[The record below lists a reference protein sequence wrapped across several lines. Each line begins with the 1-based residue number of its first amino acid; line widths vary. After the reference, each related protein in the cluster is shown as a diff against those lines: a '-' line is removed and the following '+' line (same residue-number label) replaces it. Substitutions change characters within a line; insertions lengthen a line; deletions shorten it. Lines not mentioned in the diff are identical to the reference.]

1 MPARTSSSPVLWLVF
16 IAVSVAWGSSYFFI
30 KVGLE
35 SGLQP
40 LTLIAWRL
48 AIGIIGLAVL
58 VALTRSR
65 VPRDLSV
72 LGRLAV
78 MGVFYV
84 AVPFTLITWA
94 EQSIDSAMATILQAL
109 TPLFALVFAGLV
121 LQDEPI
127 TVNKLAGLVLGF
139 GGAAVIVG
147 RHLAPQ
153 IGAGPTGELTGELAI
168 VLSCVSYAGASV
180 FLRRTVGTR
189 PLVDDPAT
197 GPRALRPLEIALP
210 QNAVAFAI
218 IAPLALVFDPGSGIP
233 IPTSADAW
241 LSVIW
246 LGLIGSAIAY
256 LLYFRL
262 LNAWGAY
269 RASLI
274 TYAMPVVG
282 IVLGV
287 LVLGEVIDLQTLV
300 GMGMVI
306 GGIALANAPI
316 GRRQLYARAASPAPQ
331 QPVEAVGGRSVPVE

>member
-1 MPARTSSSPVLWLVF
+1 MPARSSASPLLWLVF
-16 IAVSVAWGSSYFFI
+16 LGVSVAWGSSYFFI
-30 KVGLE
+30 KVGIE

-40 LTLIAWRL
+40 LTLIGWRL

-94 EQSIDSAMATILQAL
+94 EQSIDSALATILQAL

-121 LQDEPI
+121 LHDEPI
-127 TVNKLAGLVLGF
+127 TVNKLAGLIVGF
-139 GGAAVIVG
+139 GGAVVIVS
-147 RHLAPQ
+147 RHLAPT
-153 IGAGPTGELTGELAI
+153 AGIDPTAELTGELAI
-168 VLSCVSYAGASV
+168 VLSCVSYAAASV
-180 FLRRTVGTR
+180 FLRRTIGTR

-218 IAPLALVFDPGSGIP
+218 IAPLALLLDPGSGIP
-233 IPTSADAW
+233 VPANADAW
-241 LSVIW
+241 MSVIW
-246 LGLIGSAIAY
+246 LGLVGSAIAY

-287 LVLGEVIDLQTLV
+287 LVLNEVIDLQTLV
-300 GMGMVI
+300 GMAMVI

-316 GRRQLYARAASPAPQ
+316 GRRQLYGRAAKPSPPNIE
-331 QPVEAVGGRSVPVE
+331 PVVQRSAATD